1 MGGIGGAN
9 NDGYQDGSDFRRIRP
24 FVEGTS
30 WETGEYRLIV
40 ALENDQLDTVGLD
53 EFWVGLKDL
62 PLVNT
67 VRIGHVKDPV
77 GLEGDMTASSRCMT
91 FMERSSY
98 SEAIELNQNFVT
110 GLWASN
116 NYLDQR
122 VTWEAPSFAPIKLKP
137 PGPTTA
143 TARAACKGA

>member
-1 MGGIGGAN
+1 M
-9 NDGYQDGSDFRRIRP
+9 
-24 FVEGTS
+24 
-30 WETGEYRLIV
+30 
-40 ALENDQLDTVGLD
+40 
-53 EFWVGLKDL
+53 
-62 PLVNT
+62 
-67 VRIGHVKDPV
+67 

-122 VTWEAPSFAPIKLKP
+122 VTWEAAAFRPDKAAATGAFFGDDQWGFKAVLRPCRSMRMKAGTCCTSAYPAAGGPEGTLPQRSPKRLSCRRGPNCVTTTPPAPLAVSP
-137 PGPTTA
+137 TA
-143 TARAACKGA
+143 TG